1 MPMLRSYKPLIHPDH
16 ISSQVNLF
24 AASPRI
30 GELLKRCFDS
40 DILPSRQRFPRRF
53 SRSDIYSGLYSTE
66 REWRDSIEFAP
77 GEAERHEK
85 YLDHLFWEPTL
96 ENPMICVVGPVG
108 SGKSTLVDFYLRC
121 YCAEDGSHR
130 EEFDEKLVI
139 YFDAGVVQDNTDF
152 YHLFF
157 LSIQASVR
165 KQCLDRHFDIDAA
178 ISRRPTS
185 PNNVREW
192 VWAAFEE
199 LSRVAS
205 RQQSAPPFKY
215 IALAVDNLDQT
226 PPTVQI
232 RAITEVEQ
240 WLNNPLIKLWR
251 VFLPLWPSTFSYLRN
266 HRFNML
272 RGVTVFEVGAIN
284 SQALVENHESAI
296 AEQLGASGSNHD
308 QQALD
313 YLSTMTQFA
322 GKRLLARIVA
332 LSHGSLRLMLSLWGG
347 FLRSL
352 VAHDIWRQLRADP
365 DSTRGYDYEL
375 LDGLIVGADLVLNQR
390 RHRVAN
396 LFALG
401 HAHAR
406 PRDVLIGPHA
416 MFLMEEGLKG
426 HASLSETLEQ
436 LGYARSNIRD
446 TVVAFAAFNILH
458 LTPTPRHDL
467 IEYELHAPVIHE
479 YSDMIWEPAYID
491 NIAMVTPVDPALH
504 SRMFKTRADVADDFT
519 RRVET
524 TLEFLEFL
532 RDCEQTFCKAKH
544 LRPGVDPHTFAETL
558 EKLKL
563 RSLWR
568 GMAGSYRNRLTKLW
582 RGGYLPRIEPSWWD
596 RVLHDSPIF
605 RQIEQAGEFLVPE

>member
-1 MPMLRSYKPLIHPDH
+1 MNRSYKPLIRPDQ
-16 ISSQVNLF
+16 ISSQVNPF
-24 AASPRI
+24 AASHRI
-30 GELLKRCFDS
+30 AELFGRCFDS
-40 DILPSRQRFPRRF
+40 DILPNRQRFPRRF
-53 SRSDIYSGLYSTE
+53 SRADITASLYSSQ
-66 REWRDSIEFAP
+66 RQWKDPIEFAP
-77 GEAERHEK
+77 GESERHEK
-85 YLDHLFWEPTL
+85 YLDYLFWHEAL
-96 ENPMICVVGPVG
+96 ENPMICVLGNVG

-121 YCAEDGSHR
+121 FCAENSAHR
-130 EEFDEKLVI
+130 DEFDQKLVI

-157 LSIQASVR
+157 LSIQSSVR

-199 LSRVAS
+199 LSRAAT
-205 RQQSAPPFKY
+205 REDTAPPFKY

-226 PPTVQI
+226 PPSVQI

-240 WLNNPLIKLWR
+240 WLNNPLIRLWR

-272 RGVTVFEVGAIN
+272 RGVTEVEVGPLD
-284 SQALVENHESAI
+284 SQSLVENRQRAI
-296 AEQLGASGSNHD
+296 AQQLGSSTSSVD
-308 QQALD
+308 QQALE
-313 YLSTMTQFA
+313 YIAAMTGFA
-322 GKRLLARIVA
+322 SKRLLGRIVA
-332 LSHGSLRLMLSLWGG
+332 LSHESLRLMLSLWGG

-352 VAHDIWRQLRADP
+352 VAHDIYRQLKADP
-365 DSTRGYDYEL
+365 DSTRGFDYEL
-375 LDGLIVGADLVLNQR
+375 LDSLIVGAHDVLDQR

-396 LFALG
+396 LLAMG

-406 PRDVLIGPHA
+406 PRDLLIGPHA
-416 MFLMEEGLKG
+416 MFLMDQGVKG

-436 LGYARSNIRD
+436 LGYARNNIRD

-467 IEYELHAPVIHE
+467 IDYELHAPVIHE
-479 YSDMIWEPAYID
+479 YVSLIWEPAYLD

-504 SRMFKTRADVADDFT
+504 SRMHKTRSVVPDDFT

-524 TLEFLEFL
+524 TLVFLEFL
-532 RDCEQTFCKAKH
+532 RDCEQTFCDAQH
-544 LRPGVDPHTFAETL
+544 LRPGVDPSLFRATL
-558 EKLKL
+558 AKLKL
-563 RSLWR
+563 RCLWR
-568 GMAGSYRNRLTKLW
+568 GMAGAYRARLSSLR
-582 RGGYLPRIEPSWWD
+582 RGGYLPRVEPAWWD
-596 RVLHDSPIF
+596 RVLHDAPIF
-605 RQIEQAGEFLVPE
+605 HDLDRIPEFLIPV